1 MRTNKVFSLLNEMAT
16 LVKVVETGSF
26 SEAARQFGSTPS
38 AVSRSI
44 ARLEKA
50 LNTQLIQRTTR
61 KLRLSDS
68 GQEVFRHAQAMLQ
81 SMQLAVDSAG
91 KSDKELA
98 GKIKIAAPRALG
110 RFLIHPLIPDFLA
123 KHPKVDIVFI
133 LEDRFIDLID
143 EDIDIVFRITDE
155 PPPGMMGRKLMR
167 IEHLICATPSYL
179 EKNALPVH
187 PHDLKKHSCIT
198 LSEQSIDARWKF
210 TKKDKNVY
218 VDVNGRY
225 TANHTGVR
233 LDAVLKDL
241 GIASLPTFIA
251 ESALSAGN
259 IVQVLS
265 DWKFTTNYHG
275 DVWMFYPPTKH
286 LPLRIRTFITYLA
299 EKLKETI

>member
-44 ARLEKA
+44 AKLEKA

-68 GQEVFRHAQAMLQ
+68 GQEVFRHAQAMMQ
-81 SMQLAVDSAG
+81 SMQLAVSSAG
-91 KSDKELA
+91 KSDDELA

-110 RFLIHPLIPDFLA
+110 RFLIHPLLPDFLA
-123 KHPKVDIVFI
+123 QHPKVDIVFI
-133 LEDRFIDLID
+133 LEDRFVDLID

-179 EKNALPVH
+179 EENTTPEH
-187 PHDLKKHSCIT
+187 PHDLKKHSCIA

-210 TKKDKNVY
+210 TKEDKNVY
-218 VDVNGRY
+218 VDVGGRY

-233 LDAVLKDL
+233 LDAVLNDL
-241 GIASLPTFIA
+241 GIASLPAFIA
-251 ESALSAGN
+251 EPALLTGK

-265 DWKFTTNYHG
+265 DWIFTTNYHG

-286 LPLRIRTFITYLA
+286 LPLRLRAFIAYLA
-299 EKLKETI
+299 EKLKSR